1 MSLTLLRGFSK
12 VVERQVLAWW
22 IAASFVVGGVE
33 EAKEH
38 LMHKSEILDLWSRL
52 EGEETL

>member
-1 MSLTLLRGFSK
+1 MSLTLLRCFSK

-33 EAKEH
+33 EDKEQ
-38 LMHKSEILDLWSRL
+38 LMHK
-52 EGEETL
+52 